1 MEKFKYS
8 TDTAALQPGSFIT
21 PTGSAGASGTNEKGY
36 IFAGY
41 QEQNEVKKF
50 NYKSGT
56 IEVVPASVPGGAN
69 PGPNHL
75 HKHGAMST
83 SDFTYVMGGTNGGYR
98 SEYYKF
104 THSSDTAAAIP
115 ARLSYGRGYL
125 EGATASG
132 QGENLTYYTQQT
144 NF

>member
-1 MEKFKYS
+1 
-8 TDTAALQPGSFIT
+8 
-21 PTGSAGASGTNEKGY
+21 
-36 IFAGY
+36 
-41 QEQNEVKKF
+41 
-50 NYKSGT
+50 
-56 IEVVPASVPGGAN
+56 
-69 PGPNHL
+69 
-75 HKHGAMST
+75 MST

-104 THSSDTAAAIP
+104 THSTDTMDAIP

-132 QGENLTYYTQQT
+132 QGENITYYKQQT